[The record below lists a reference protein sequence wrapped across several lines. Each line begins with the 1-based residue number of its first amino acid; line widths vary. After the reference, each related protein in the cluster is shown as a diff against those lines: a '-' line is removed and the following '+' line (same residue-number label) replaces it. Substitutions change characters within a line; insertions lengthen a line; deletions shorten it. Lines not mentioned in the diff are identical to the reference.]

1 MMQMMMM
8 NNMMQQQNEQAHA
21 RAMEREHAHEG
32 GGGGGAP
39 VVVNVQGGAPQML
52 IKPPPNCCMKCCCPP
67 CAVWMHEVS
76 CLGPP
81 SSQLRF
87 FGGARTSAAPSRGAA
102 ARAPRPPLLRAA
114 PSLRCASQT
123 PRGPS
128 ADGAAA
134 CLFLQGMGGNFI
146 MALVAWLCGVG
157 WCFTMCCWVPDPYGK
172 QPRPAVTDME
182 R

>member
-1 MMQMMMM
+1 
-8 NNMMQQQNEQAHA
+8 
-21 RAMEREHAHEG
+21 MEREHAHDAP
-32 GGGGGAP
+32 GGGGAP

-76 CLGPP
+76 CPSP
-81 SSQLRF
+81 SSPAALR
-87 FGGARTSAAPSRGAA
+87 RSRHLCSVPRSRRPRAAPAPAA
-102 ARAPRPPLLRAA
+102 RAA

-172 QPRPAVTDME
+172 QPRVAVTDME

>member
-1 MMQMMMM
+1 
-8 NNMMQQQNEQAHA
+8 
-21 RAMEREHAHEG
+21 MEREHAHES

-76 CLGPP
+76 CPGPKTP
-81 SSQLRF
+81 RRVALSPPPYAAPLS
-87 FGGARTSAAPSRGAA
+87 RTSFR
-102 ARAPRPPLLRAA
+102 
-114 PSLRCASQT
+114 SLT
-123 PRGPS
+123 
-128 ADGAAA
+128 A
-134 CLFLQGMGGNFI
+134 CRLSFHQGMGGNFI

>member
-1 MMQMMMM
+1 
-8 NNMMQQQNEQAHA
+8 
-21 RAMEREHAHEG
+21 MEREHEHSG

-67 CAVWMHEVS
+67 CAVWMHEVRAHACALALS
-76 CLGPP
+76 PVPPAGASFYAVCL
-81 SSQLRF
+81 
-87 FGGARTSAAPSRGAA
+87 
-102 ARAPRPPLLRAA
+102 PL
-114 PSLRCASQT
+114 AS
-123 PRGPS
+123 
-128 ADGAAA
+128 
-134 CLFLQGMGGNFI
+134 LQGVGGNFI

-172 QPRPAVTDME
+172 QPRVAVTDME